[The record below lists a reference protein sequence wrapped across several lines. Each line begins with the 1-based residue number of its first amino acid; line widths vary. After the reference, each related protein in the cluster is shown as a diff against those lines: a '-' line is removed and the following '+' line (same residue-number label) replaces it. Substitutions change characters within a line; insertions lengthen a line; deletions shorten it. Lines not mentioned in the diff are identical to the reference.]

1 VTDLGG
7 SRRGTVGVDGC
18 RAGWIA
24 VYCDGAELAYG
35 VFGNIAALMCA
46 VPDASSV
53 LIDVPI
59 GLPWADCPVRPCDSL
74 ARRVLGG
81 KRASSVFPAP
91 SRAASAAS
99 SLEEAR
105 GRNLAEVGRSLSAQ
119 AWGICAK
126 VAEVDGWLRA
136 QPALRGR
143 VREVHPEV
151 CFWALNGGRPM
162 AHSKAKRAG
171 RDERLAVLSRYEP
184 RVPALV
190 SRVLAEHRRKVVQ
203 PDDVLDAAVAL
214 VTGTV
219 AADRLEALRGEP
231 SHDALGLPMEMVHA
245 GCHGLVGLGGDLSR
259 GREPAPDC
267 KGSGHV

>member
-1 VTDLGG
+1 MEALVVEEATKVVADWHSGAGQYDGLIYLMGWRDGHQFIPLYIGKAETLGKG
-7 SRRGTVGVDGC
+7 DGNLS
-18 RAGWIA
+18 ANLKNL
-24 VYCDGAELAYG
+24 GA
-35 VFGNIAALMCA
+35 M
-46 VPDASSV
+46 PDACLV
-53 LIDVPI
+53 LIDIPI
-59 GLPWADCPVRPCDSL
+59 GLPWADCPVRPCDAL

-81 KRASSVFPAP
+81 KRASSVFPAL

-105 GRNLAEVGRSLSAQ
+105 GRNLAKVGRSLSAQ

-162 AHSKAKRAG
+162 AHSNAKPAS
-171 RDERLAVLSRYEP
+171 RDECLAALSRHEP

-190 SRVLAEHRRKVVQ
+190 SRVLAEHRREVVK
-203 PDDVLDAAVAL
+203 PDDVLGAAVAF
-214 VTGTV
+214 VTGMV
-219 AADRLEALRGEP
+219 AANRLEALRGEP
-231 SHDALGLPMEMVHA
+231 SHDALGLSMEMVLA
-245 GCHGLVGLGGDLSR
+245 GCHGLVG
-259 GREPAPDC
+259 
-267 KGSGHV
+267 